1 MDDIVI
7 LIGMAG
13 IGLVALYYV
22 VRWGVRDGII
32 DAQDLAK
39 LRRTRLSG
47 APKRESLDD

>member
-1 MDDIVI
+1 MDDIVM
-7 LIGMAG
+7 LIGLVG
-13 IGLVALYYV
+13 IGLVGLYYV

-39 LRRTRLSG
+39 LRRTQLRG